1 MYRKQIILGIFIFMV
16 LISLIL
22 VIIFSLSSNK
32 STNKKEKEIVL
43 TKKKDVKKED
53 NFKEEYKV
61 DIKGEVNNPGIY
73 TLDKSS
79 RVVDVIEKAGGLSEN
94 ANTTVINLS
103 KKIMDEMVIIIY
115 SNYEVENFKRTKELE
130 KSLINSCINGYESL
144 KNDACID
151 DSDTEGDDDNDNDNS
166 KVSLNNSS
174 KEELMTLTGIG
185 EKKALDIIEY
195 REKNNGFKNIED
207 IKNIKGIGD
216 SIFDKIKDRLTL

>member
-1 MYRKQIILGIFIFMV
+1 ML

-103 KKIMDEMVIIIY
+103 KKITDEMVIIIY

-151 DSDTEGDDDNDNDNS
+151 DSDTEGDDDSNNS

-207 IKNIKGIGD
+207 IKNIKGIGN

>member
-1 MYRKQIILGIFIFMV
+1 ML

-22 VIIFSLSSNK
+22 VIIISLSSNK

-103 KKIMDEMVIIIY
+103 KKITDEMVIIIY

-130 KSLINSCINGYESL
+130 KSLINSCINSYESL

-151 DSDTEGDDDNDNDNS
+151 DSDTEGDDDSNNS

>member
-1 MYRKQIILGIFIFMV
+1 MV

-151 DSDTEGDDDNDNDNS
+151 DSDTEGDDDNDNDNDNS

-185 EKKALDIIEY
+185 EKKAFDIIEY

>member
-1 MYRKQIILGIFIFMV
+1 MV

-103 KKIMDEMVIIIY
+103 KKITDEMVIIIY

-151 DSDTEGDDDNDNDNS
+151 DSDTEGDDDSNNS

-174 KEELMTLTGIG
+174 KEELMTLPGVG
-185 EKKALDIIEY
+185 ESTAIKIIDY
-195 REKNNGFKNIED
+195 RKSNGKFQKIED
-207 IKNIKGIGD
+207 IKNVPGIGD
-216 SIFDKIKDRLTL
+216 SKFQNMKEKLSV

>member
-1 MYRKQIILGIFIFMV
+1 MV
-16 LISLIL
+16 LIYLIL

>member
-1 MYRKQIILGIFIFMV
+1 MV

-32 STNKKEKEIVL
+32 STNNKEKEIVL

>member
-1 MYRKQIILGIFIFMV
+1 MV

-130 KSLINSCINGYESL
+130 KSLINSCINDYESL

>member
-1 MYRKQIILGIFIFMV
+1 MV

-79 RVVDVIEKAGGLSEN
+79 RVVDVIEKAGGLREN

-151 DSDTEGDDDNDNDNS
+151 DSDTEGDDDNDNDNDNS

>member
-1 MYRKQIILGIFIFMV
+1 MV

-73 TLDKSS
+73 TLDKSY

-151 DSDTEGDDDNDNDNS
+151 DSDTEGDDDNDN
-166 KVSLNNSS
+166 
-174 KEELMTLTGIG
+174 E
-185 EKKALDIIEY
+185 
-195 REKNNGFKNIED
+195 
-207 IKNIKGIGD
+207 
-216 SIFDKIKDRLTL
+216 

>member
-1 MYRKQIILGIFIFMV
+1 MV

-151 DSDTEGDDDNDNDNS
+151 DSDTEGDDDNDNDNDNS

>member
-1 MYRKQIILGIFIFMV
+1 ML
-16 LISLIL
+16 L
-22 VIIFSLSSNK
+22 IIFSLSSNK

-103 KKIMDEMVIIIY
+103 KKITDEMVIIIY

-151 DSDTEGDDDNDNDNS
+151 NDEKESNDDSNNS

-195 REKNNGFKNIED
+195 RENNNGFKSIDD

-216 SIFDKIKDRLTL
+216 SIFDKIKGRLTL

>member
-1 MYRKQIILGIFIFMV
+1 MV

>member
-1 MYRKQIILGIFIFMV
+1 MV

-144 KNDACID
+144 KNDACMD
-151 DSDTEGDDDNDNDNS
+151 DSDTEGDDDNDNDNDNS